1 MKLQEIL
8 QLVETDS
15 EISDHLGD
23 ESKKIPVLHGRY
35 LTLRSNE
42 AIILKQLEIQRSKLL
57 KKRYLFYTG
66 KAEPAEYKAENFD
79 LKVLRSDVDIFL
91 DSDDQL
97 SELDAKIEMQ
107 KQKVN
112 LLDDFIKALNQR
124 VWAIKNA
131 LEWKKFENGVM

>member
-1 MKLQEIL
+1 M
-8 QLVETDS
+8 T
-15 EISDHLGD
+15 DHLGD
-23 ESKKIPVLHGRY
+23 ESKKIPILHGRY
-35 LTLRSNE
+35 LTMRSNE
-42 AIILKQLEIQRSKLL
+42 AIVLKQLELQRAKLL

-66 KAEPAEYKAENFD
+66 KAEPEDYKAENFD

-97 SELDAKIEMQ
+97 TELDKKIEMQ

-131 LEWKKFENGVM
+131 IEYRKMENGII